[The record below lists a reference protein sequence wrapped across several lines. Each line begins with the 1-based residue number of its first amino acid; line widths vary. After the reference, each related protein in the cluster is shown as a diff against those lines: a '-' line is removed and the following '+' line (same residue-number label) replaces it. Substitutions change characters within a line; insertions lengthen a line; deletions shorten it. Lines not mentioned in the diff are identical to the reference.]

1 MQRLQLM
8 ELLRVKINK
17 TSAWVNSLVIRFGG
31 VFEMCKSALS
41 FSVLLASFFISTAQ
55 VSAQFGLP
63 NIGNALPGGGSLPI
77 PGLGGGGS
85 GFSAAAAS
93 LATNLKTALY
103 NQGMAL
109 ALVEDA
115 MGNKKKGDM
124 FRSQASA
131 IQSVK
136 SPSKDQMVKMQK
148 AIEENPIN
156 YSGLAK
162 VQDEAGKKKIA
173 EAQGRMDVVIVYNGL
188 ALASAGAMVLQKPG
202 PSDIAS
208 APSILEAAQ
217 LAITAI
223 PAQTSNAKKFN
234 EAVEAYMK
242 QNNVSKMTSSQKAA
256 LAKKTDPNAAKNAKD
271 F

>member
-1 MQRLQLM
+1 MRTT
-8 ELLRVKINK
+8 K
-17 TSAWVNSLVIRFGG
+17 
-31 VFEMCKSALS
+31 
-41 FSVLLASFFISTAQ
+41 LAVSTAFTAFLISTAP
-55 VSAQFGLP
+55 VLAQFGLP
-63 NIGNALPGGGSLPI
+63 NIGNAIPGGGSLPI
-77 PGLGGGGS
+77 PGLGGGGGS

-115 MGNKKKGDM
+115 MGNKKKGDI
-124 FRSQASA
+124 FRSQAAA

-148 AIEENPIN
+148 AIEDNPIN

-173 EAQGRMDVVIVYNGL
+173 EAQGHMDIVIVYNGL

-202 PSDIAS
+202 PADIAG
-208 APSILEAAQ
+208 APAILEAAQ
-217 LAITAI
+217 LALTAI
-223 PAQTSNAKKFN
+223 PTQTSNAKKFN
-234 EAVEAYMK
+234 EAVGAYMK
-242 QNNVSKMTSSQKAA
+242 QNNVAKLSTAQKTA